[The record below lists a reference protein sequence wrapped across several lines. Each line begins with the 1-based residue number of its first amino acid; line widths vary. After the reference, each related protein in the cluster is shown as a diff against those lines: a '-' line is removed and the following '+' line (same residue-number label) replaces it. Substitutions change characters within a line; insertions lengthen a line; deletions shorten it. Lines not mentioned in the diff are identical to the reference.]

1 MKCII
6 FRCSR
11 KEEMYLY
18 LPYEED
24 EEKLLNDLSEDLLK
38 LTGSLEK
45 VMDLE
50 LTPERKLAR
59 AKTVDVIAS
68 LTEKSYYLQMPPN
81 AILKKDD
88 SMLHDPSDSF

>member
-1 MKCII
+1 MKCIV

-18 LPYEED
+18 LPYQDD
-24 EEKLLNDLSEDLLK
+24 EAQMLADLSADLLK
-38 LTGSLEK
+38 LTGTLVK

-59 AKTVDVIAS
+59 VNIDDVITS
-68 LTEKSYYLQMPPN
+68 LKEKEFYLQMPPN
-81 AILKKDD
+81 SILIKDD
-88 SMLHDPSDSF
+88 SMLYNPDDTF